1 MIDISISVDIIEE
14 LVIMHEQMLELAEKL
29 MNTYVYEYI
38 CL

>member
-29 MNTYVYEYI
+29 MNTYVYEYE
-38 CL
+38 

>member
-29 MNTYVYEYI
+29 MNTYVYKYK
-38 CL
+38 

>member
-29 MNTYVYEYI
+29 MDTYVYEYK
-38 CL
+38 

>member
-29 MNTYVYEYI
+29 MNTSVYEYK
-38 CL
+38 